1 MTEAIQPYHAP
12 FRIIDGPERSIL
24 LIAEHAS
31 NAVPDEFDGL
41 GLDDRARVDHIAWDP
56 GVGGVVQHL
65 ASFWQC
71 AAVLGGVSRLVADLN
86 RGEDDSSLILAES
99 DGTTVPGNV
108 GIDATERA
116 RRIDLYHRPY
126 HQKIRDEIDTR
137 LAQGIDVRVVSVH
150 SFTPTLDGLS
160 RPWQVGV
167 LWKTAAERN
176 QSIIAALRARGHF
189 VGDNEPYDGHIAM
202 GFSLDHHGVQR
213 GLWHVMFELRNDLI
227 RTPEAQ
233 AYWAMEL
240 TEALGA
246 WLSSPKIGDGYR
258 SEIA

>member
-31 NAVPDEFDGL
+31 NAVPDELDGL
-41 GLDDRARVDHIAWDP
+41 GLENSARVDHIAWDP
-56 GVGGVVQHL
+56 GVGGVVQQL
-65 ASFWQC
+65 AGHWRC
-71 AAVLGGVSRLVADLN
+71 NAVLGGMSRLVVDLN

-99 DGTTVPGNV
+99 DGIPVPGNI
-108 GIDATERA
+108 GIDPTERA
-116 RRIDLYHRPY
+116 RRIEAYHRPY
-126 HQKIRDEIDTR
+126 HARIRAEIDAR
-137 LAQGIDVRVVSVH
+137 LAEGIAVRVVSVH
-150 SFTPTLDGLS
+150 SFTPTLDGFS

-167 LWKTAAERN
+167 LWKTAAQRN
-176 QSIIAALRARGHF
+176 QAVIEALRARGHF

-213 GLWHVMFELRNDLI
+213 DLWHVMFELRNDLI

-240 TEALGA
+240 AEVLE
-246 WLSSPKIGDGYR
+246 LPFLCR
-258 SEIA
+258 